1 MPEVLDLSHFP
12 LSIIA
17 LCFVILSAIFPFHI
31 AHRGSECISEPD
43 LSPLMQ
49 HREITNAAIYETT

>member
-17 LCFVILSAIFPFHI
+17 LCFVSLSAVFPFRI

-43 LSPLMQ
+43 LPPLIQ
-49 HREITNAAIYETT
+49 PLEINNAAIYETT